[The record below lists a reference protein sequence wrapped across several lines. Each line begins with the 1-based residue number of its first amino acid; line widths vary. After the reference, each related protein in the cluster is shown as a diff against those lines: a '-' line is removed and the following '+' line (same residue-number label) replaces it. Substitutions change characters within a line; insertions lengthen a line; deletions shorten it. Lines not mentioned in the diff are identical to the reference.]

1 MSNRKFVVSPL
12 AGALALAA
20 VTPALADP
28 TGADRATD
36 LDKIEV
42 HGEFVEKPSSVKYTE
57 TLLDTP
63 QTITVVTKD
72 VMSQQNLLGLRDV
85 LSTLPGITFGAGEGG
100 GGYGDSITL
109 RGFNASSDITTD
121 GVRDSAQYTRSDTFN
136 LEAIELINGANSVY
150 SGAGSVGGNINLVS
164 KSARLGDATSVQIG
178 AGTDSFGR
186 VTLDSNTDFDNGTAF
201 RVNAMVHQNDA
212 PGRDYET
219 FDRWGIA
226 PSVAFGLDGDT
237 RFTLSYLHQSD
248 ENIPQYGVPYFSSFG
263 GPLPGVDPSNYYGY
277 HNIDTQDIDVD
288 MLTGVFEHDFSDD
301 VMLRSLARYQQVDQ
315 LSIVNAPQG
324 TWCLPGGVNPAGG
337 ACTATIN
344 NVAIPVPPGNFQP
357 NGPRG
362 FKRDTRNTIAISQTD
377 VISHFTTGSIAHSL
391 VTGVS
396 LSREDFDLD
405 TGNLFR
411 TATGASSPLPQMS
424 ITDPFSRYTGP
435 INYIRSGITEG
446 SLDNQAV
453 YAFDTLEFGPRWML
467 NVGARYEH
475 NKGDTVAYTFNT
487 TAGSPTLG
495 QVTGRTVSENEDDLF
510 SYRAGLIFKPVENTS
525 LYLSYANSKTPSK
538 ASVNGSCTP
547 VSSTTGTTGTA
558 NCNVDPES
566 AVNIEL
572 GGKWD
577 INNRLAL
584 TAAVFRND
592 REDFKVADPGNPA
605 NPSGEQ
611 QLDGRARV
619 DGIALGVAGQLAD
632 HWSIFA
638 NVTFLD
644 SEVLQGVS
652 DNCIANPDRP
662 AVPATPTTPAIPA
675 RTGCG
680 NSIANPDPL
689 RGRPISGTPEHAGS
703 VWTTYALSQW
713 TFGYG
718 VTYQSSYEYY
728 TGTGANVGTIKGYT
742 THRAMVAFDVNEQLS
757 LQLNAN
763 NLFDKEY
770 YTRVRNNGW
779 ATPGDARQVVLS
791 ATYRF

>member
-12 AGALALAA
+12 TGALALAV
-20 VTPALADP
+20 VTPVLADP
-28 TGADRATD
+28 AGADRATN

-42 HGEFVEKPSSVKYTE
+42 HGEYVEKPSSVKYTAP
-57 TLLDTP
+57 LLDTP
-63 QTITVVTKD
+63 QTITVVTKE
-72 VMSQQNLLGLRDV
+72 VMGQQNLLGLRDV

-136 LEAIELINGANSVY
+136 LEAIELVNGANSVY

-164 KSARLGDATSVQIG
+164 KTARLGDSTSVQIG
-178 AGTDSFGR
+178 AGTDSYGR
-186 VTLDSNTDFDNGTAF
+186 ITMDSNTDFDNGTAF

-212 PGRDYET
+212 PGRDFET

-237 RFTLSYLHQSD
+237 RFTLSYLHQTD
-248 ENIPQYGVPYFSSFG
+248 DNIPQYGVPYFSAFG

-288 MLTGVFEHDFSDD
+288 MLTGVFEHDFNEDTT
-301 VMLRSLARYQQVDQ
+301 LRSLARYQQVDQ

-324 TWCLPGGVNPAGG
+324 TWCLASGVNPAGG
-337 ACTATIN
+337 ACVATIN

-377 VISHFTTGSIAHSL
+377 VITNFSTGSIRHSL
-391 VTGVS
+391 VAGVS
-396 LSREDFDLD
+396 LSREEFDLD

-411 TATGASSPLPQMS
+411 TATGASFALPQMS
-424 ITDPFSRYTGP
+424 ISDPFSVYTGP
-435 INYIRSGITEG
+435 INYIRSSISEG
-446 SLDNQAV
+446 TLDNQAV
-453 YAFDTLEFGPRWML
+453 YAFDTLEFNEQWML

-475 NKGDTVAYTFNT
+475 NKGDTVTYAFNIT
-487 TAGSPTLG
+487 PGSPSLG
-495 QVTGRTVSENEDDLF
+495 QVTTRTVGENEDDLF
-510 SYRAGLIFKPVENTS
+510 SYRAGLIFKPVSNAS

-547 VSSTTGTTGTA
+547 TSTTGTA

-577 INNRLAL
+577 VNNRLAL

-592 REDFKVADPGNPA
+592 REEFKVADPGNPA

-611 QLDGRARV
+611 QLDGQARV
-619 DGIALGVAGQLAD
+619 DGIALGAAGQLTD

-638 NVTFLD
+638 NVTWLD

-680 NSIANPDPL
+680 NSIQNPDPL
-689 RGRPISGTPEHAGS
+689 KGRPISGTPEQSGS
-703 VWTTYALSQW
+703 IWTTYELAQW

-718 VTYQSSYEYY
+718 VTYQGSYEYY
-728 TGTGANVGTIKGYT
+728 TGTGANAGTIKGYT
-742 THRAMVAFDVNEQLS
+742 THRAMVGYEVNEQLS

-770 YTRVRNNGW
+770 YIRVRNNGW
-779 ATPGDARQVVLS
+779 ATPGDTRSVVLS